1 MESLETQLQF
11 TTIVRS
17 YNNYLLHQLYASY
30 MSHRM
35 SVKAICIFPMHENLF
50 ITSVQA
56 ITIQVFTSKLKK
68 IKKIKIKVL
77 ILGAS
82 VATIAI

>member
-35 SVKAICIFPMHENLF
+35 SVKEICIFPIMRIYLLH
-50 ITSVQA
+50 QYK
-56 ITIQVFTSKLKK
+56 Q
-68 IKKIKIKVL
+68 
-77 ILGAS
+77 
-82 VATIAI
+82 

>member
-1 MESLETQLQF
+1 M
-11 TTIVRS
+11 
-17 YNNYLLHQLYASY
+17 YLTCLTE
-30 MSHRM
+30 
-35 SVKAICIFPMHENLF
+35 SVKAICIFPMHVNLF

-56 ITIQVFTSKLKK
+56 ITIQVFTSKSKK
-68 IKKIKIKVL
+68 KKRKKKKRKQKRNKTKQTIQVL

>member
-11 TTIVRS
+11 TTVLRRC
-17 YNNYLLHQLYASY
+17 NNYLLHQLYASY
-30 MSHRM
+30 MFHRM

>member
-11 TTIVRS
+11 TTVLRS
-17 YNNYLLHQLYASY
+17 CNNYLLHQLYASY
-30 MSHRM
+30 MFHKM

-50 ITSVQA
+50 ITPVQA
-56 ITIQVFTSKLKK
+56 ITIQVFTLKK
-68 IKKIKIKVL
+68 IYIYIQVL

>member
-11 TTIVRS
+11 TTVLRS
-17 YNNYLLHQLYASY
+17 CNNYLLHQLYASY
-30 MSHRM
+30 MFHKM

-50 ITSVQA
+50 ITPVQA
-56 ITIQVFTSKLKK
+56 ITIQVFTLK
-68 IKKIKIKVL
+68 IYIYIQVL

>member
-11 TTIVRS
+11 TTVLRS
-17 YNNYLLHQLYASY
+17 CNNYLLHQLYASY
-30 MSHRM
+30 MFHKM

-50 ITSVQA
+50 ITPVQA
-56 ITIQVFTSKLKK
+56 ITIQVFTLKN
-68 IKKIKIKVL
+68 IYIYIQVL